1 MVFTIFSTNTF
12 DKNERSIFG
21 LRFYTIRDDAMSASE
36 LNADM
41 DVHLNAGDIVV
52 VEEKDDYAALEPGTV
67 IVFLSDSSDTYG
79 ETITRAIRSA
89 EYDKSGNLIGYVT
102 FGTNTDTDDEAL
114 VEPVF
119 IFGVY
124 AGKIPALGAL
134 FGY

>member
-1 MVFTIFSTNTF
+1 MLFIVV
-12 DKNERSIFG
+12 DKNEMVFFG

-52 VEEKDDYAALEPGTV
+52 VKEKDDHAALEPGTV
-67 IVFLSDSSDTYG
+67 IVFLSVNSDTYG

-89 EYDKSGNLIGYVT
+89 EYDKRGNFIGYVT

-114 VEPVF
+114 VEPEY